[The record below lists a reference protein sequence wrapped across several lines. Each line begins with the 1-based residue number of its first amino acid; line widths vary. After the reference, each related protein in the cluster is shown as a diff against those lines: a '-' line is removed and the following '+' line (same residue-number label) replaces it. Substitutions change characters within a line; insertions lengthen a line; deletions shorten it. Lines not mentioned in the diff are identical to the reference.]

1 MKNVKKNV
9 KYLIGVIV
17 SFIIV
22 VICIFVSALSIS
34 EKKSSDSNI
43 VPAIFGFLG
52 ISGIIATIVFF
63 LKFRDKLR
71 STCDK
76 CGSSLEGCIYQSQLV
91 SNEVVTG
98 NEKIMVNYKYEIECT
113 CPNCGEKKVYFKTFR
128 LDMSDNPEYYL
139 RKYLERLYKY

>member
-22 VICIFVSALSIS
+22 VICLSVVGLSA
-34 EKKSSDSNI
+34 KKSSDSNI
-43 VPAIFGFLG
+43 VPAIFSFLG
-52 ISGIIATIVFF
+52 LSGIIATIVFF

-71 STCDK
+71 NTCDK
-76 CGSSLEGCIYQSQLV
+76 CGSSLEGCNYQSQLV

-98 NEKIMVNYKYEIECT
+98 NEKTMVNYKYEIECT

-128 LDMSDNPEYYL
+128 LDMSNNPKYYL
-139 RKYLERLYKY
+139 RKYLERLYKR